1 MIEMTNTS
9 PYVVDPQLKRRV
21 CDGQYV
27 IDAHGVAEAMLSRG
41 ILSTSTSTSTSASA
55 SASASESK
63 PAGSGVLVTGQ
74 LHGISARTAE
84 DDARTGVDSA

>member
-41 ILSTSTSTSTSASA
+41 ILSTSTSA